1 MHLSLGP
8 EAPIVSVQRVEV
20 AALRAG
26 VDHAPAGVLL
36 ASAARFWNE
45 APPGD

>member
-1 MHLSLGP
+1 MHLSLEP
-8 EAPIVSVQRVEV
+8 EAPIVLVQPVEV

-26 VDHAPAGVLL
+26 GDRAPAGVLL